1 MLVGTSARR
10 WAASL
15 AGRRLITVIKTS
27 MPIQYTGPVFWQI
40 PPGTSVIGWIY
51 PPALC
56 QEMIDAILDGMRKA
70 MATGVVEYRI
80 GSRSLR
86 RFTIRELQDLLGF
99 WTNMLEAAIYG
110 GSIIARRGC
119 PTDT

>member
-1 MLVGTSARR
+1 
-10 WAASL
+10 
-15 AGRRLITVIKTS
+15 
-27 MPIQYTGPVFWQI
+27 
-40 PPGTSVIGWIY
+40 
-51 PPALC
+51 
-56 QEMIDAILDGMRKA
+56 MIDAILDGMRKA